1 MKMEEFVRRHIAH
14 ILLEQEDES
23 KGTPT
28 NVTVSPETEQ
38 TTGPGPG
45 RYKKELAGLKALSD
59 SDPMALMK
67 NLGIKSATGDNK
79 YEMLLDLL
87 SQAVEGSDAM
97 GNVYKDTHERQDRY
111 GRKAVRVSLTGEMPV
126 RDSLVFVR
134 ETLRGAKNA
143 GILRFD
149 DVLQSEIVGDSLL
162 IYVSPKSFSWNKPK
176 AQKKDVPAK
185 QDKPTE

>member
-1 MKMEEFVRRHIAH
+1 MEEFVRRHIAH
-14 ILLEQEDES
+14 ILLEQEGEN
-23 KGTPT
+23 KETPANIT
-28 NVTVSPETEQ
+28 ISSETEQ

-67 NLGIKSATGDNK
+67 NLGIKSAGGDNK
-79 YEMLLDLL
+79 HEMLVDLL
-87 SQAVEGSDAM
+87 SQAIEGNDAM
-97 GNVYKDTHERQDRY
+97 ENVYKDTHERQDRY
-111 GRKAVRVSLTGEMPV
+111 GRKGVRISLTGEMPA

-149 DVLQSEIVGDSLL
+149 DAVQSEIVGNSLL
-162 IYVSPKSFSWNKPK
+162 VYASPKPFSWNKPK
-176 AQKKDVPAK
+176 AKKKPK
-185 QDKPTE
+185 QNKQNKSSE